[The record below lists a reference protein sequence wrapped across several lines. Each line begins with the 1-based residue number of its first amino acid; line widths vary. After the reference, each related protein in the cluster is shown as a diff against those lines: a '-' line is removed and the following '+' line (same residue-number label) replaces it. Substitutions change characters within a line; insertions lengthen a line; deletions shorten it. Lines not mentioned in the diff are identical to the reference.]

1 MGPESDQKLF
11 CTNTRANSQMKNCPK
26 RQKLGLGQRCCL
38 PMYHWALLGVGS
50 GGGPKKGGGK
60 RKEIHHAEIPLA
72 DTWVL
77 ASEVEVG
84 KEGGVRF
91 GSQAY

>member
-1 MGPESDQKLF
+1 
-11 CTNTRANSQMKNCPK
+11 
-26 RQKLGLGQRCCL
+26 
-38 PMYHWALLGVGS
+38 MYHWALLGVGS